1 MKAVV
6 ITRPGPPEVL
16 ELRDLPEPRC
26 GPEQVRIR
34 VRAAAL
40 NRADLLQRRGLY
52 PAPAGSP
59 QEIPG
64 LEFAGEIVTLGEQ
77 VQDLREGDRV
87 MGILGGGGYAETV
100 CVDAGLCA
108 AVPPGLD
115 WLQAGAIPEAFI
127 TAYDALYRQGE
138 LQPGETL
145 LVQAAA
151 SGVGSA
157 AAQLAL
163 AGDVTVIALSRSD
176 EKRHRLR
183 ALGLTHVLDP
193 ADAGICE
200 AIREAA
206 APDGVDLAL
215 DLVGAT
221 ALPLELETLGLDGR
235 IVLIGLLGGTRAELD
250 LSLLLRKRLRLRGS
264 TLRGRPIPDKIQLT
278 KEWAQHSLPLFDD
291 GSISPIVDRSY
302 PLEAAAEAHSYMESN
317 RSFGKIVLSVGHDS

>member
-1 MKAVV
+1 VKAVV

-16 ELRDLPEPRC
+16 ELRDFPEPRC

-64 LEFAGEIVTLGEQ
+64 LEFAGEIVSLGEQ
-77 VQDLREGDRV
+77 VRGLSEGDRV

-163 AGDVTVIALSRSD
+163 AGDVTVIALSRSE
-176 EKRHRLR
+176 EKRRRLR
-183 ALGLTHVLDP
+183 ALDPPERLLTGTVPGRSRRVGRRGL
-193 ADAGICE
+193 
-200 AIREAA
+200 R
-206 APDGVDLAL
+206 
-215 DLVGAT
+215 
-221 ALPLELETLGLDGR
+221 
-235 IVLIGLLGGTRAELD
+235 
-250 LSLLLRKRLRLRGS
+250 
-264 TLRGRPIPDKIQLT
+264 
-278 KEWAQHSLPLFDD
+278 
-291 GSISPIVDRSY
+291 
-302 PLEAAAEAHSYMESN
+302 
-317 RSFGKIVLSVGHDS
+317 

>member
-1 MKAVV
+1 
-6 ITRPGPPEVL
+6 
-16 ELRDLPEPRC
+16 
-26 GPEQVRIR
+26 
-34 VRAAAL
+34 
-40 NRADLLQRRGLY
+40 
-52 PAPAGSP
+52 
-59 QEIPG
+59 
-64 LEFAGEIVTLGEQ
+64 
-77 VQDLREGDRV
+77 

-163 AGDVTVIALSRSD
+163 AGDVTVIALSRSED
-176 EKRHRLR
+176 KRRRLR
-183 ALGLTHVLDP
+183 TLGLTHVHDP
-193 ADAGICE
+193 ADAGISE

-221 ALPLELETLGLDGR
+221 ALPLELETLGMDGR

-278 KEWAQHSLPLFDD
+278 KEWAQHTLPLFDD